1 MDINDYEYKRGSK
14 VYAIEYTGD
23 NSITDIIKKW
33 IKDEPLYDIESGSE
47 YLVIINKDG
56 GFTSQLMVYKGSYVI
71 YDEDNIGRR
80 LTASH
85 PKYLDEKYE
94 ELNKH

>member
-1 MDINDYEYKRGSK
+1 MDIDNYEYKRRSK

-33 IKDEPLYDIESGSE
+33 IKDPKYDIESGSE

-56 GFTSQLMVYKGSYVI
+56 GFTSEMMVYKGSYVI
-71 YDEDNIGRR
+71 WDEDNSTRK
-80 LTASH
+80 LTAGH
-85 PKYLDEKYE
+85 PKYLEEKYE
-94 ELNKH
+94 KLNLFR